1 MLEVRGDAVVPNCTI
16 AGDANCPATDTI
28 PVSGYLSGAD
38 PLARLLGLDFV
49 PGPAQTDVLTVP
61 AAAQVLTGD
70 AARNNVVR
78 FAAGDHGSILS
89 PAASLDVTRSEEH
102 TSELPSLMRLSYA
115 VLCLK
120 KNNSHITKH
129 GKR

>member
-89 PAASLDVTRSEEH
+89 PAASLDVPCEMQGEAAAFAATNG
-102 TSELPSLMRLSYA
+102 T
-115 VLCLK
+115 VLKIGTPDLQ
-120 KNNSHITKH
+120 SVV
-129 GKR
+129 